1 MRLVGQEGLRRLM
14 RLGLLV
20 AAVVLT
26 AGCGGGSGDDPGS
39 TEPGPVTPGP
49 GPGPTPGPVESTTP
63 IAFSAQQQDEQD
75 VTRAGQ
81 SGEGG
86 TRAATPLNDKV
97 SSFTVWGFK
106 NIGDAVQNVFP
117 GYTVNYV
124 SAAHSTTTNSD
135 GWEYVNQGQDE
146 QTIKYWDWS
155 VDAYRFFGVTGGL
168 SGDSGHYGDGD
179 QYETYKIVIPAD
191 ATDVASTPYYSHLWY
206 STGVLPEYSS
216 RQFGQPV
223 QLEFVQPISKVR
235 FMYKYVTPRE
245 GVSLAYQS
253 FRPTDD
259 SEKIIIS
266 GTVTVTYP
274 LTGAGTQESTRITEV
289 ADKLEGGF
297 TIDYDPE
304 NDGKNYGITDHGW
317 YTVLPNTGQG
327 SYTLKVEINGIE
339 KSATVP
345 AEFMHWQPGYSY
357 TYVFKINAEGG
368 VEIGWVEYAVT
379 TPWKTGESGTWTVYN
394 W

>member
-1 MRLVGQEGLRRLM
+1 M
-14 RLGLLV
+14 RLGILV

-26 AGCGGGSGDDPGS
+26 AGCGGGSGDEPGS
-39 TEPGPVTPGP
+39 TEPGSVTP
-49 GPGPTPGPVESTTP
+49 GPGPTPGPVESTSP

-81 SGEGG
+81 SGEGV

-97 SSFTVWGFK
+97 SSFKVWGLK
-106 NIGDAVQNVFP
+106 NIGDAVQTVFP

-135 GWEYVNQGQDE
+135 GWEYVNQGPDE

-155 VDAYRFFGVTGGL
+155 VTAYRFFGVTGEL
-168 SGDSGHYGDGD
+168 DGA
-179 QYETYKIVIPAD
+179 YEPNEANKETYVIKIPAD
-191 ATDVASTPYYSHLWY
+191 ATNVASTPYYSHLWY

-245 GVSLAYQS
+245 GVSLAYQR
-253 FRPTDD
+253 FRPTDE
-259 SEKIIIS
+259 SEIFCK

-274 LTGAGTQESTRITEV
+274 LTGTETREWFTTASDGTKDR
-289 ADKLEGGF
+289 DDF
-297 TIDYDPE
+297 TIDCESDPT
-304 NDGKNYGITDHGW
+304 NYPKSYPDDVPGGW
-317 YTVLPNTGQG
+317 YTVLPNAAQG
-327 SYTLKVEINGIE
+327 SYTLSVDINGSP

>member
-1 MRLVGQEGLRRLM
+1 M
-14 RLGLLV
+14 RLGILT

-39 TEPGPVTPGP
+39 TEPGSVTPGP

-75 VTRAGQ
+75 VTRAGE

-86 TRAATPLNDKV
+86 TRAATPLNDKA
-97 SSFTVWGFK
+97 SSFKVWGYK
-106 NIGDAVQNVFP
+106 NMSNGTLQNVFP

-124 SAAHSTTTNSD
+124 SAAHSTTTNSN
-135 GWEYVNQGQDE
+135 GWEYVGFDGASD

-155 VDAYRFFGVTGGL
+155 VEAYRFFGVTGGL

-179 QYETYKIVIPAD
+179 QYETYVIEIPAD

-223 QLEFVQPISKVR
+223 QLEFVQPISRVR

-245 GVSLAYQS
+245 GVSLADQR

-259 SEKIIIS
+259 SEEIIIS

-274 LTGAGTQESTRITEV
+274 LTGTETREWFTTASDGTKDR
-289 ADKLEGGF
+289 DDF
-297 TIDYDPE
+297 TIDCESDPT
-304 NDGKNYGITDHGW
+304 NYPKSYPDDVPGGW

-327 SYTLKVEINGIE
+327 SYTLKVVINGIE